1 MDPRNER
8 RTTTRILIAA
18 GLLPHLPDDVPA
30 PQPGPAS
37 SLPQLPGPVAP
48 AATHPETIFPSPRL
62 DQVA

>member
-8 RTTTRILIAA
+8 RTATRILIAA

-30 PQPGPAS
+30 PQPGPLTS
-37 SLPQLPGPVAP
+37 PPQPPGPVAP
-48 AATHPETIFPSPRL
+48 TATQPETLFPSPRL